1 MSQLEDNDLFQDDDI
16 IFAEEIEEV
25 QPDEE
30 TTKNWKVMI
39 VDDEA
44 EVHTVTRMVLDDFKF
59 EGRGVTFI
67 SAYSGAEAKKVI
79 SDNPDCALILLD
91 VVMEANDSG
100 LQVVRYIRDQLKN
113 NFVRII
119 LRTGQPG
126 QAPEREIITQYDIND
141 YKMKSVLTEQS
152 LFTTVTSAIRS
163 FRDINIIEKNRKGLE
178 QILKSSVSL
187 FRLQSLKQ
195 FASGALTQLSS
206 LLGLDDQLYLH
217 ASGFTAAQD
226 EGELKIIAGTGKFE
240 NCLNQPLA
248 KVVPKKI
255 RDLLDQASCTKNSII
270 SNTDYVGHFTSR
282 NGSRNYLYMGDYNQY
297 LSNIEK
303 DMIRVFTSNVAIA
316 LDNIYLN
323 REVVDTQKEV
333 VITLGEVVETRSKET
348 AHHVRR
354 VAEYSY
360 KLALMIGLDEYN
372 AELVRLASPMH
383 DVGKIGIPDT
393 ILNKPGRLTQEEFE
407 IIKTHTL
414 IGYDILK
421 HSDREIMR
429 AAADIAL
436 EHHERWNGKGYP
448 QSLQGDKIN
457 IFGRITGL
465 LDVFDAL
472 SYKRVY
478 KDAWPLEKILDL
490 IKSERGQHFDPN
502 IVDLFIS
509 NLDVFLAIKEI
520 YPEDEEDQAQAQA
533 KIILADVCE

>member
-1 MSQLEDNDLFQDDDI
+1 MSQLEDNGLFSDDDI
-16 IFAEEIEEV
+16 IFADET
-25 QPDEE
+25 DEE
-30 TTKNWKVMI
+30 LTVPDDIKRWKILI

-44 EVHTVTRMVLDDFKF
+44 EVHTVTRMVLDDFQF
-59 EGRGVTFI
+59 EGRGVTFM

-79 SDNPDCALILLD
+79 EENPDCALILLD
-91 VVMEANDSG
+91 VVMETNDSG
-100 LQVVRYIRDQLKN
+100 LEVVRYIREELKN
-113 NFVRII
+113 QFVRII

-141 YKMKSVLTEQS
+141 YKMKSLLTEQS
-152 LFTTVTSAIRS
+152 LFTTITSAIRS
-163 FRDINIIEKNRKGLE
+163 FRDINIIERNRKGLE

-195 FASGALTQLSS
+195 FANGALTQLSS

-217 ASGFTAAQD
+217 ASGFTATQD
-226 EGELKIIAGTGKFE
+226 DGQLKIIAGTGKFE
-240 NCLNQPLA
+240 NCLNQPIN
-248 KVVPKKI
+248 KVVPDKI
-255 RDLLDQASCTKNSII
+255 RKLLDEATETQNSII

-282 NGSRNYLYMGDYNQY
+282 NGSKNFLYMGDYNQH

-360 KLALMIGLDEYN
+360 KLALMAGIDEYN
-372 AELVRLASPMH
+372 ADLIRLASPMH

-393 ILNKPGRLTQEEFE
+393 ILNKPGRLTHEEFE

-429 AAADIAL
+429 AAANIAL

-448 QSLQGDKIN
+448 QLLKGDKIH

-478 KDAWPLEKILDL
+478 KDAWPLDKIIDL
-490 IKSERGQHFDPN
+490 IKAERGEHFDPTL
-502 IVDLFIS
+502 VDLFLG
-509 NLDVFLAIKEI
+509 NLDVFLAIKEA
-520 YPEDEEDQAQAQA
+520 YPEEDEDLETS
-533 KIILADVCE
+533 K

>member
-1 MSQLEDNDLFQDDDI
+1 MSQSENNDLFQDEDI
-16 IFAEEIEEV
+16 IFADESEDTHPEEESS
-25 QPDEE
+25 
-30 TTKNWKVMI
+30 KKWKILI

-59 EGRGVTFI
+59 EGRGITFI

-79 SDNPDCALILLD
+79 TDNPDCALILLD

-100 LQVVRYIRDQLKN
+100 LQVVRYIRDTLKN
-113 NFVRII
+113 KFVRII

-126 QAPEREIITQYDIND
+126 QAPEREIISLYDIND

-178 QILKSSVSL
+178 QILKASVSL
-187 FRLQSLKQ
+187 FQLQSLKQ

-240 NCLNQPLA
+240 NCLNQPLD
-248 KVVPKKI
+248 KVVSKEV
-255 RDLLDQASCTKNSII
+255 RELLKQAAKTQNSII

-282 NGSRNYLYMGDYNQY
+282 NGSKNYLYMGDYKQY
-297 LSNIEK
+297 LSNLEK

-360 KLALMIGLDEYN
+360 KLALMAGLDEYN
-372 AELVRLASPMH
+372 AELIRLASPMH

-421 HSDREIMR
+421 HSDREIMC

-478 KDAWPLEKILDL
+478 KDAWPLEKILNL
-490 IKSERGQHFDPN
+490 IKAERGEHFDPKL
-502 IVDLFIS
+502 VDLFIT
-509 NLDVFLAIKEI
+509 NLDVFLSIKDA
-520 YPEDEEDQAQAQA
+520 YPEDEEDSVQS
-533 KIILADVCE
+533 KIVLADVCD

>member
-1 MSQLEDNDLFQDDDI
+1 MSEIEENSLFQDDDI
-16 IFAEEIEEV
+16 VFAEEGDDSLTSFDNH
-25 QPDEE
+25 QR
-30 TTKNWKVMI
+30 WKVMI
-39 VDDEA
+39 VDDEE
-44 EVHTVTRMVLDDFKF
+44 EVHTVTRMVLEDFTF
-59 EGRGVTFI
+59 EGRGLLFI
-67 SAYSGAEAKKVI
+67 SAYSGEEAKQII
-79 SDNPDCALILLD
+79 SEHPDCSLILLD
-91 VVMEANDSG
+91 VVMESPNSG
-100 LQVVRYIRDQLKN
+100 LEVVKHVRDVLN
-113 NFVRII
+113 NKLVRII

-126 QAPEREIITQYDIND
+126 QAPEREIITRYDIND
-141 YKMKSVLTEQS
+141 YKLKSVLTEQS

-163 FRDINIIEKNRKGLE
+163 YRDINIIEHNRQGLE

-195 FASGALTQLSS
+195 FANGALMQLSS
-206 LLGLDDQLYLH
+206 LLGLDDQSILIH

-226 EGELKIIAGTGKFE
+226 EGELKIIAATGKFQDCV
-240 NCLNQPLA
+240 NKPLDES
-248 KVVPKKI
+248 VPKNI
-255 RDLLDQASCTKNSII
+255 RDLLEKAAESKDGII
-270 SNTDYVGHFTSR
+270 SNTDYAGHFISR
-282 NGSRNYLYMGDYNQY
+282 NGSKNFLYMGGYKQD
-297 LSNIEK
+297 LSDMDK
-303 DMIRVFTSNVAIA
+303 KMIRIFTSNVSIA

-348 AHHVRR
+348 ANHVRR

-360 KLALMIGLDEYN
+360 QLALMVGLDDYS
-372 AELVRLASPMH
+372 AELIRLASPMH

-393 ILNKPGRLTQEEFE
+393 ILNKPGKLTREEFE

-448 QSLQGDKIN
+448 QHLNGENIH

-490 IKSERGQHFDPN
+490 IKAERGEHFDPKL
-502 IVDLFIS
+502 VDLFL
-509 NLDVFLAIKEI
+509 NHLDVFLAIKET
-520 YPEDEEDQAQAQA
+520 YPEESE
-533 KIILADVCE
+533 

>member
-1 MSQLEDNDLFQDDDI
+1 MNPLEGNDLFQDDDI
-16 IFAEEIEEV
+16 IFADETDDLLAE
-25 QPDEE
+25 EE
-30 TTKNWKVMI
+30 TVKNWKILI

-67 SAYSGAEAKKVI
+67 SAYSGAEAKKVV
-79 SDNPDCALILLD
+79 SENPDCALILLD

-100 LQVVRYIRDQLKN
+100 LQVVKYIREKLKN
-113 NFVRII
+113 KFVRII

-240 NCLNQPLA
+240 NCLNQPLD
-248 KVVPKKI
+248 KVVSKNI
-255 RDLLDQASCTKNSII
+255 MNLLDQASNTQNSII
-270 SNTDYVGHFTSR
+270 SNTEYVGHFTSR
-282 NGSRNYLYMGDYNQY
+282 NGSKNYLYMGDYNQY
-297 LSNIEK
+297 LSNLEK

-360 KLALMIGLDEYN
+360 RLALMAGLDEYS
-372 AELVRLASPMH
+372 AELIRLASPMH

-429 AAADIAL
+429 AAAEIAL

-457 IFGRITGL
+457 LFGRITGL

-490 IKSERGQHFDPN
+490 IKSERSQHFDPN
-502 IVDLFIS
+502 LVDLFIS
-509 NLDVFLAIKEI
+509 NLDIFLSIKEI
-520 YPEDEEDQAQAQA
+520 YPEDEEEPGQS
-533 KIILADVCE
+533 KIVLADVCD

>member
-1 MSQLEDNDLFQDDDI
+1 MSQLEDDNLFQDDDI
-16 IFAEEIEEV
+16 IFADETDDAPSREEMS
-25 QPDEE
+25 D
-30 TTKNWKVMI
+30 KWKIMI
-39 VDDEA
+39 VDDEG

-59 EGRGVTFI
+59 EGRGITFI
-67 SAYSGAEAKKVI
+67 SAYSGAEAKKMI
-79 SDNPDCALILLD
+79 ADNPDCALILLD
-91 VVMEANDSG
+91 VVMETNDSG
-100 LQVVRYIRDQLKN
+100 LEVVRYIRDKLKN
-113 NFVRII
+113 RFVRII

-152 LFTTVTSAIRS
+152 LFTTITSAIRS

-178 QILKSSVSL
+178 QILTSSASL

-206 LLGLDDQLYLH
+206 LLGVDDQQNTPS
-217 ASGFTAAQD
+217 SGFTAAQE
-226 EGELKIIAGTGKFE
+226 EGKLKIIAGTGKFE

-248 KVVPKKI
+248 SVVPKKVL
-255 RDLLDQASCTKNSII
+255 DLLDQTAKTQNSLI

-282 NGSRNYLYMGDYNQY
+282 NGSQCFLYMGDYNQC

-303 DMIRVFTSNVAIA
+303 DMVRVFSSNVAIA

-360 KLALMIGLDEYN
+360 KLALMAGLDEYQ
-372 AELVRLASPMH
+372 AELIRLASPMH

-448 QSLQGDKIN
+448 QFFQGEKIN

-472 SYKRVY
+472 SYKRIY
-478 KDAWPLEKILDL
+478 KAAWPLEKILDL

-502 IVDLFIS
+502 LVDLFIS
-509 NLDVFLAIKEI
+509 NLDVFLAIKEV
-520 YPEDEEDQAQAQA
+520 YPENEEDPAQA
-533 KIILADVCE
+533 KIVLADVCD